1 MSVIYYSSNDNEPAL
16 RFQKII
22 MMESKEEK
30 IERYKS
36 LEELSNRL
44 RQSNL
49 ENNVAILFIS
59 DIAEIYQIC
68 LMKNLLNDI
77 RIILIL
83 PDRSAEMISAAFK
96 LYPRFISY
104 IDSDFKD
111 EIVVLKRMIKQVATN

>member
-16 RFQKII
+16 RFKKII
-22 MMESKEEK
+22 MTESKEEK

-36 LEELSNRL
+36 IEELSNRL

-49 ENNVAILFIS
+49 ENNIAILFIS